1 MNAALRSV
9 VRSANFHSIECVGF
23 YRGYQGLIENSYKPL
38 QMRSVSNI
46 LELGG
51 TFLRTARSLDFHNP
65 KVREKA
71 YKNLKLHNIDALVV
85 IGGNQK
91 VVLEA
96 TDEIRVETSASNSGD
111 AFLSYIE
118 QT

>member
-1 MNAALRSV
+1 MANTFKNKGLTNIYSKQSMYTTPSSTVTTILGLTVANVTNADITASV
-9 VRSANFHSIECVGF
+9 FAYDGSSFLEVHLVKNATIPVG
-23 YRGYQGLIENSYKPL
+23 GS
-38 QMRSVSNI
+38 
-46 LELGG
+46 
-51 TFLRTARSLDFHNP
+51 
-65 KVREKA
+65 
-71 YKNLKLHNIDALVV
+71 LVV